1 MRYILI
7 ILSLLLL
14 SSPLFGQSS
23 KTLAVV
29 LPPTIKGG
37 ISDTQIKFLSITL
50 EDALSK
56 YFAVSPPPQIESG
69 ECLAGCDYFQLQI
82 AEEDG
87 YPRLS
92 LSWKSGNYSRIETK
106 FCVGCNT
113 TELNEKLKELVENLV
128 GGKKGEKVLVVEK
141 RRKGLLF
148 LRLVNGEYR
157 WFEDGDEDKDGK
169 FDGEIENGLAHGL
182 GTFVWSDGNKYE
194 GEFKDG
200 KRSGQG
206 TLTSPDGSK
215 FLGEFKGG
223 KPNGQGTHT
232 LPDGGKL
239 EASSIHRTVG
249 NKREN
254 PSPVGFAI
262 KNNDNVKKRMAKYEF
277 VKVTKGLLPGS
288 FEKNMPE
295 KLAFVHMDLNSA
307 ETEMSLLNLFFDKLV
322 PGGILILDDYGTMGY
337 ENQYSQEKEF
347 FNERGY
353 SVVELPTG
361 GGLVIKR

>member
-82 AEEDG
+82 AEKDG

-92 LSWKSGNYSRIETK
+92 LSWKSGDYSRIETK
-106 FCVGCNT
+106 LCVGCNT

-169 FDGEIENGLAHGL
+169 FEGEIENGLAHGL
-182 GTFVWSDGNKYE
+182 GTFTWSDGNKYE
-194 GEFKDG
+194 GEWKNG
-200 KRSGQG
+200 EINGQG
-206 TLTSPDGSK
+206 TLTLTSGNK
-215 FLGEFKGG
+215 YEGEFKDWKYHSRGTFTWSNG
-223 KPNGQGTHT
+223 DKYEGEFKDGVKHGQGTFT
-232 LPDGGKL
+232 SPGGKSY
-239 EASSIHRTVG
+239 EGKWQDG
-249 NKREN
+249 NYHGQGTYTFGKGKWE
-254 PSPVGFAI
+254 GDKYI
-262 KNNDNVKKRMAKYEF
+262 GEYKNGKKEGQGTYIFSDGRKYEGEF
-277 VKVTKGLLPGS
+277 REGTFWNITEYDKNGNIIGNYVNGVK
-288 FEKNMPE
+288 
-295 KLAFVHMDLNSA
+295 
-307 ETEMSLLNLFFDKLV
+307 
-322 PGGILILDDYGTMGY
+322 
-337 ENQYSQEKEF
+337 Q
-347 FNERGY
+347 
-353 SVVELPTG
+353 
-361 GGLVIKR
+361 